1 MRHELMTPDEVAN
14 KLRARAGTLQW
25 WRTMGRGPR
34 YVKIGR
40 HVFYR
45 ASDLDQFISAGERVP
60 AEAV

>member
-45 ASDLDQFISAGERVP
+45 AGDIDEFISAGERFP
-60 AEAV
+60 AEAA

>member
-1 MRHELMTPDEVAN
+1 MAHELMTPDEAA
-14 KLRARAGTLQW
+14 KRLRARVGTMQW

-45 ASDLDQFISAGERVP
+45 AGDLDEFISAGERVP
-60 AEAV
+60 AEAA